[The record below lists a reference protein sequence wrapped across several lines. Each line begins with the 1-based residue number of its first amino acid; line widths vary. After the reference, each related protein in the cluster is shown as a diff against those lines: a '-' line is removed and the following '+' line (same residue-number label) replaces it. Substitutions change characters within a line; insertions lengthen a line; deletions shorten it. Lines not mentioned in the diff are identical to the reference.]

1 MVKLPIYLDNHAT
14 TRVDPRMLEAML
26 PYFSEQYGNAASRQ
40 HVFGQRAEEA
50 VDRAREQVAGLI
62 GAEARTIVFT
72 SGATES
78 NNLALKGVAAAYRKK
93 GDHLI
98 SVATEHNAVLDPL
111 RRLERDGCRVPTEE
125 AKIALERRETERS
138 GFRVTILPVDRYGRV
153 TAEQVESALTER
165 TVLVSVMAANN
176 EIGTL
181 QPVREIGR
189 ACKRRGVL
197 FHTDAVQAAGKVPLD
212 VDEMGIDLLSL
223 SAHKMYG
230 PKGVGA
236 LYVRRREPHVRL
248 EPQIDGGGH
257 ERGLRSGTLPV
268 PLIVGFGAACE
279 LCRSEMAE
287 EAERLRA
294 LRERLRA
301 GIQGQLEDVVLHG
314 HPTER
319 LPGNLNL
326 GFASI
331 DSGALMTRMRDVAVS
346 SGSAC
351 TSASVEPSHVLRAI
365 GVSDELAHGSIRYG
379 LGRFTTPDEVDYAV
393 EETVRAVQYLRAIS
407 PDFALHRGEVV

>member
-1 MVKLPIYLDNHAT
+1 VKLPIYLDNQAT
-14 TRVDPRMLEAML
+14 TRVDPRVLECML

-40 HVFGQRAEEA
+40 HVFGQKAEEA
-50 VDRAREQVAGLI
+50 VDRAREQVADVI

-78 NNLALKGVAAAYRKK
+78 NNLALKGAAAAHRKK

-98 SVATEHNAVLDPL
+98 SAATEHNAVLDPL
-111 RRLERDGCRVPTEE
+111 RRLERDG
-125 AKIALERRETERS
+125 
-138 GFRVTILPVDRYGRV
+138 FRAAILPVDRYGCV
-153 TAEQVESALTER
+153 SAEQVESAITDR

-181 QPVREIGR
+181 QPIRKIGE

-197 FHTDAVQAAGKVPLD
+197 FHTDAAQAAGKVPLD
-212 VDEMGIDLLSL
+212 VDEMGVDLMSL
-223 SAHKMYG
+223 SAHKIYG

-236 LYVRRREPHVRL
+236 LYVRRRDPHVRL
-248 EPQIDGGGH
+248 EPLLDGGGH

-268 PLIVGFGAACE
+268 PNIVGFGAACE
-279 LCRSEMAE
+279 LCRREMAE
-287 EAERLRA
+287 EAQRLRA

-301 GIQGQLEDVVLHG
+301 GIQGQLEDVFLHG
-314 HPTER
+314 HSTER
-319 LPGNLNL
+319 LPGNLSL
-326 GFASI
+326 GFAFI
-331 DSGALMTRMRDVAVS
+331 DSGALMTMMRDVAVS

-365 GVSDELAHGSIRYG
+365 GVPDELARGSIRYG
-379 LGRFTTPDEVDYAV
+379 LGRFTTAEEVDYAV
-393 EETVRAVQYLRAIS
+393 EETVRAVQHLRAIS
-407 PDFALHRGEVV
+407 PDYALHRGAMV